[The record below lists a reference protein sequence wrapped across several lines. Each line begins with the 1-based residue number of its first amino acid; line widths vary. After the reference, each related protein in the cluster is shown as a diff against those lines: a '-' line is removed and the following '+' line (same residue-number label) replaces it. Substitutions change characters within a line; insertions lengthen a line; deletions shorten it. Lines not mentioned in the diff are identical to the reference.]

1 MNISKLHYIFKIFT
15 IIGLIIGFI
24 YFLVLSLIVKDYKF
38 IYENPLLFFIET
50 LFMMILPA
58 LPLLFFYVS
67 RKISWN
73 KAMIYAGSLALKFGA
88 FHIVFQLSGLYTY
101 LFVK

>member
-1 MNISKLHYIFKIFT
+1 MSISRYQYIFKLLT
-15 IIGLIIGFI
+15 LLALIGGFI
-24 YFLVLSLIVKDYKF
+24 YLLVLSIIVKDFKF
-38 IYENPLLFFIET
+38 IYENPLLFLIET